1 MRNFIKVVAVLFI
14 SLFSLTSF
22 GDEGGFF
29 SDLIDS
35 AKGGTIENVFERR
48 KIRNWNKEKK
58 GKLVIV
64 DDTASLS
71 CNSYTGSGAPA
82 TDIDCVFKAQVVNHT
97 SERLAGIIVEIT
109 TYNEFRNTRVTQ
121 EILGLPV
128 DILPSARL
136 PINVTFRDRDVG
148 DAWFQL
154 GSNFLWTYKL
164 IAYLPGPLFC
174 TPIYIGSNKPGQYK
188 SSMDFSCDYEWMES
202 L

>member
-1 MRNFIKVVAVLFI
+1 MRNIIKVVSVLFF
-14 SLFSLTSF
+14 SLFSSISF

-35 AKGGTIENVFERR
+35 AKEGRIEDVFERR
-48 KIRNWNKEKK
+48 KIRNWYQENK

-64 DDTASLS
+64 DDTSSLS
-71 CNSYTGSGAPA
+71 CNSYSRSGALA
-82 TDIDCVFKAQVVNHT
+82 ADIDCVFEAQIVNHT
-97 SERLAGIIVEIT
+97 SEKLAGIIVEIT
-109 TYNEFRNTRVTQ
+109 TYNKSKNKRVTQ

-136 PINVTFRDRDVG
+136 PIKVSFRGRDVG

-154 GSNFLWTYKL
+154 GSNFLWSYKL

-174 TPIYIGSNKPGQYK
+174 TPIYIGSYKPGQYS
-188 SSMDFSCDYEWMES
+188 SSMDFSCDYEWM
-202 L
+202 